1 MTYKHTAAAEGVVT
15 VPFASA
21 PGLVDEILRVIA
33 PARPSFI
40 YERSST
46 RTRHIDRTY
55 IGFGRRE
62 IDPTPDDA
70 FTSLR
75 EHLAASAHSTAPSQA
90 VMTFMSY
97 ETLVGASGGDTTT
110 PARLLIDPVFL
121 IDLDHVA
128 GRATLSG
135 DFRPQ
140 LEAIRSAMA
149 RAGSAAAHQPRHPNG
164 DVRLKDWKVRP
175 AEDAFVRNASALQ
188 LEMARRD
195 DVVGAA
201 LSVELELDAQ
211 LDALEAFQ
219 ALRLINPSTCM
230 FFVEDGDFALWGATS
245 LPVLKV
251 NGRDL
256 TAETDGAT
264 RRVEAGSPDDWVP
277 SDKENA
283 EYDLVV
289 AALREDLEGLITPS
303 SLAFTADR
311 EPRQYFNLRHLFAEI
326 SARLAEGTDAVT
338 ALQRLTPHGA
348 ATGYAKPAAIDL
360 IGRFDLCPRGPYA
373 GAIGVFGRDGSAD
386 AACVIR
392 SAWKAGSTIRTR
404 AGAKVV
410 AGSDPA
416 AEYQESL
423 LKTLPLRRSVGQ
435 SLPAL
440 EPVQKPRPRPSQTTL
455 TGLTTGGNGGQR

>member
-1 MTYKHTAAAEGVVT
+1 MVT
-15 VPFASA
+15 VPVMST
-21 PGLVDEILRVIA
+21 PGLVDEILRALA
-33 PARPSFI
+33 PTRPSFI

-46 RTRHIDRTY
+46 RTRQIERTY
-55 IGFGRRE
+55 IGVGRRAAE
-62 IDPTPDDA
+62 ATSKDA
-70 FTSLR
+70 FTDLR
-75 EHLAASAHSTAPSQA
+75 ERLAAGDSIAPSQA
-90 VMTFMSY
+90 VLTFMSY
-97 ETLVGASGGDTTT
+97 ETLVGANGGDGAT
-110 PARLLIDPVFL
+110 PDQLLIDPVFL

-135 DFRPQ
+135 DSGPQ
-140 LEAIRSAMA
+140 LEAIQAA
-149 RAGSAAAHQPRHPNG
+149 IGRAGAATHQPRNLGG
-164 DVRLKDWKVRP
+164 DDSVTDWKIRP
-175 AEDAFVRNASALQ
+175 AKAEFVSNASALQ
-188 LEMARRD
+188 REMAGRN
-195 DVVGAA
+195 DVAGAA

-219 ALRLINPSTCM
+219 ALRQINPSTCM
-230 FFVEDGDFALWGATS
+230 FFLEDAEFALWGATS

-251 NGRDL
+251 SGRDL

-264 RRVEAGSPDDWVP
+264 RRVEAGAPDDWIP

-289 AALREDLEGLITPS
+289 AALREDLDGLITPS
-303 SLAFTADR
+303 SLVFTADR

-348 ATGYAKPAAIDL
+348 ATGYAKPAAIAL
-360 IGRFDLCPRGPYA
+360 IEQFDIRPRGPYS

-392 SAWKAGSTIRTR
+392 SAWKVGSTIRTR

-410 AGSDPA
+410 AESDPA
-416 AEYQESL
+416 SEYEESV
-423 LKTLPLRRSVGQ
+423 LKTLPLRRSVGK
-435 SLPAL
+435 SLPVQG
-440 EPVQKPRPRPSQTTL
+440 PVLSD
-455 TGLTTGGNGGQR
+455 